1 LIVRRVVLRSVRRL
15 YSWARVDP
23 VEEDL
28 RGWSWDRPP
37 VKPRAY
43 LGLGVSEV
51 AGKYCP
57 ARRDVWLRR
66 KMGLTPEATEP
77 LLLGR
82 ALHEAVAQ
90 AIRCVSRGLVKGW
103 DTWDILGYCL
113 NKFKP
118 TEAGLDLQVAAR
130 AYRSALTTILGEI
143 EFEKLSNGGS
153 SFPLVSEM
161 KVDGTPVGLSAQL
174 SIDVYA
180 ENIVIDF
187 KTGSPRDFHKL
198 SIAGYALALE
208 SEYEVPVDYGLL
220 VYVNQVNGDLR
231 VQYKPVYVSN
241 DLRRWF
247 LEERDD
253 IIDMLLSERE
263 PPADKNC
270 PQTCPF
276 YKVCHR

>member
-1 LIVRRVVLRSVRRL
+1 MRSVRRL

-51 AGKYCP
+51 AGKYC
-57 ARRDVWLRR
+57 ATRRDVWLRR
-66 KMGLTPEATEP
+66 KTGLAPEATEP

-90 AIRCVSRGLVKGW
+90 AIRCVSRGLVRGW
-103 DTWDILGYCL
+103 DTWDILSYCL

-118 TEAGLDLQVAAR
+118 PEAGLDLQVAAR
-130 AYRSALTTILGEI
+130 AYRSPLTTILGEI

-180 ENIVIDF
+180 ENIIIDF

-198 SIAGYALALE
+198 SKALE
-208 SEYEVPVDYGLL
+208 TPATTGLQVTTINLSEGAALYL
-220 VYVNQVNGDLR
+220 
-231 VQYKPVYVSN
+231 VSN
-241 DLRRWF
+241 
-247 LEERDD
+247 
-253 IIDMLLSERE
+253 LS
-263 PPADKNC
+263 PASSWKPRGVIRNLIKD
-270 PQTCPF
+270 TCLNHGFTPM
-276 YKVCHR
+276 KP